1 VTAENNKGFQG
12 NLESKISTPAKRLAV
27 TAIDQIASTA
37 SNFLVVIAA
46 LFSLP
51 TAEFGQF
58 SFAWGALAT
67 FIALNRSLFSTPI
80 VLDNSGNKSN
90 HEKDASSGLTGSLL
104 MGFFTILIVI
114 PLVAIEPEFQSSS
127 SWLLLLVLSA
137 PLILLQDQ
145 LRYFYV
151 SVGKPQKALTSDLVI
166 FGILT
171 GATLLT
177 LSNYMSS
184 RILIASFIVS
194 LTLSS
199 TYLLRGLALSLSI
212 SSLVKV
218 LKDDFHR
225 RSRLI
230 GEALATW
237 IIGLAM
243 LVLMRASIGNSG
255 IAIYSALGV
264 AFAPVTLIAVFMS
277 IGIQGEVNRLR
288 NKVTAKQKI
297 ILIGISVSPILWA
310 PFLLGILNLNLNFF
324 KLFDKFGDDI
334 NNLVNLFALAAALYL
349 LLETLNLFMRAYQ
362 EFGKILI
369 IKLLQGVLVI
379 TMFLIATFRNASLL
393 ELLIVLCAAT
403 SLGIIATLFSLWK
416 VRTDPIESTC
426 IV

>member
-1 VTAENNKGFQG
+1 MTAENDKGFQG
-12 NLESKISTPAKRLAV
+12 NLESKVNTPAKRLTV

-37 SNFLVVIAA
+37 SNFLVVIVA

-51 TAEFGQF
+51 TTEFGQF

-90 HEKDASSGLTGSLL
+90 HEKDSSSGLTGSLL
-104 MGFFTILIVI
+104 MGFFAILIVV
-114 PLVAIEPEFQSSS
+114 PFVVIESEFHSSS
-127 SWLLLLVLSA
+127 NWLLLLVLSA

-230 GEALATW
+230 GEALVTW

-297 ILIGISVSPILWA
+297 VLIGISVSPILWA
-310 PFLLGILNLNLNFF
+310 PFLLGLLNLNFF
-324 KLFDKFGDDI
+324 KLFDKFGYDI